1 MKFEDLFKPRENYYE
16 AFPSNTLDD
25 FFKSRE
31 LRLKEETPIDEA
43 TTEEIKA
50 KFSPAPPA
58 PVPQA
63 PQAPMPQRDIA
74 SETMPQQPEMQTME
88 QPQEAIS
95 RSPEDLIDIKRIRQ
109 LAEESMPKK
118 TWKDVL
124 PYLAPLAVEAL
135 MGSKNIGAA
144 PAQIMAKGLLQ
155 DVADTEKR
163 KLDLENKLIDIQRTR
178 PRAIASKTPDL
189 KEFFREKR
197 FQQAQEQR
205 KSLEDRKIKLAT
217 RDKLNQDMDFKKQRA
232 RYAATNDAINILN
245 KKSWAGDQGIGFL
258 FAKGIFGEVGS
269 LTNEERTAFIANPA
283 IENKFNFYLE
293 KYLKKGGGTFTEED
307 RRELIKLADFMR
319 DRAKENISGIASG
332 YVEGTKS
339 LGIDPSGIINP
350 LLKFKDVQSI
360 YDVKKPTFEEWKKA
374 KGL

>member
-1 MKFEDLFKPRENYYE
+1 MNYQDLFKPRENYYE
-16 AFPSNTLDD
+16 AIPSNTLND

-88 QPQEAIS
+88 QPQEAIP

-197 FQQAQEQR
+197 FQQAQQQR
-205 KSLEDRKIKLAT
+205 KDLEDRKIKL
-217 RDKLNQDMDFKKQRA
+217 D
-232 RYAATNDAINILN
+232 
-245 KKSWAGDQGIGFL
+245 
-258 FAKGIFGEVGS
+258 
-269 LTNEERTAFIANPA
+269 
-283 IENKFNFYLE
+283 
-293 KYLKKGGGTFTEED
+293 D
-307 RRELIKLADFMR
+307 RKELIKLASYMR
-319 DRAKENISGIASG
+319 ERAKQNVSGIASG
-332 YVEGTKS
+332 YIEGTKS
-339 LGIDPSGIINP
+339 VGIDPSGVINP
-350 LLKFKDVQSI
+350 LIKFNDVQSI
-360 YDVKKPTFEEWKKA
+360 YEVKKPTFEEWKKA